1 MKLRHLIL
9 ALVLV
14 MLPVLAVSGCLN
26 REAGKTGEALSV
38 SQLLEE
44 PVYDTEV
51 MVYGE
56 VALLGQLNCPC
67 FELISGGEK
76 VVVWYALMVEDD
88 RTERPPVSIEGI
100 TNNDRVVVTGE
111 LKTAGEHRQLND
123 FWASGIEKI
132 E

>member
-1 MKLRHLIL
+1 MKLKHLIL
-9 ALVLV
+9 ALVL
-14 MLPVLAVSGCLN
+14 LPALAVSGCLS
-26 REAGKTGEALSV
+26 REAGKTGGALSV

-51 MVYGE
+51 RVYGE

-67 FELISGGEK
+67 FELVSGGEK

-100 TNNDRVVVTGE
+100 TNGDRVVVTGE
-111 LKTAGEHRQLND
+111 LKTAGEHRQPND
-123 FWASGIEKI
+123 FWAGGIEEI

>member
-9 ALVLV
+9 ALVL
-14 MLPVLAVSGCLN
+14 LPVLAVSGCLN
-26 REAGKTGEALSV
+26 RDAGKTGEALSV

-44 PVYDTEV
+44 PLYDTEV
-51 MVYGE
+51 MVYGD

-67 FELISGGEK
+67 FEIASGGEN
-76 VVVWYALMVEDD
+76 VQVWYALMVEDD
-88 RTERPPVSIEGI
+88 QTERPAVSIEGI
-100 TNNDRVVVTGE
+100 ESGDRVVVTGE
-111 LKTAGEHRQLND
+111 LKTVGEYRQLND

>member
-9 ALVLV
+9 ALVL
-14 MLPVLAVSGCLN
+14 LPALAVSGCLN
-26 REAGKTGEALSV
+26 RDAGKTGEALSV
-38 SQLLEE
+38 SRLLEE
-44 PVYDTEV
+44 PVYDAEV
-51 MVYGE
+51 RVYGD

-67 FELISGGEK
+67 FEIASGGEK
-76 VVVWYALMVEDD
+76 VQVWYALMVEDD

-100 TNNDRVVVTGE
+100 TNGDRVVVTGE

-123 FWASGIEKI
+123 FWADGIEKV